1 MEIQGKVVAVL
12 NPQTYTSQKNGN
24 TYVTNHFV
32 IETQGQYPKKV
43 AFKVMGEDKFAQMQ
57 IAVGGFYNVSFD
69 VESREWQ
76 GKWFTDCQA
85 WRAVRMDGQQAAAP
99 APAPA
104 ANAGTTTG
112 NAPSAPAP
120 TSAPAASPMPETTGD
135 TPADDLPF

>member
-12 NPQTYTSQKNGN
+12 NPQSYTSQKNGN
-24 TYVTNHFV
+24 TYVTNQFV

-43 AFKVMGEDKFAQMQ
+43 AFKVMGEDKFKQMG
-57 IAVGGFYNVSFD
+57 IVMGGIYNVSFD

-76 GKWFTDCQA
+76 GKWFTECQA
-85 WRAVRMDGQQAAAP
+85 WRAVRMDGQQQAA

>member
-1 MEIQGKVVAVL
+1 MEIQGKIISVL
-12 NPQTYTSQKNGN
+12 EPQKFVSQKNGN
-24 TYVTNHFV
+24 TYVTNQFV

-76 GKWFTDCQA
+76 GKWFTECQA
-85 WRAVRMDGQQAAAP
+85 WRAVRMDGQQQAA

>member
-12 NPQTYTSQKNGN
+12 NPQSYTSQKNGN
-24 TYVTNHFV
+24 TYVTNQFV

-76 GKWFTDCQA
+76 GKWFTECQA

-99 APAPA
+99 APTPVQ
-104 ANAGTTTG
+104 N
-112 NAPSAPAP
+112 PL
-120 TSAPAASPMPETTGD
+120 PENNGVAQGD
-135 TPADDLPF
+135 GKQDDGLPF

>member
-12 NPQTYTSQKNGN
+12 NPQSYTSQKNGN
-24 TYVTNHFV
+24 TYVTNQFV

-69 VESREWQ
+69 VESREWK
-76 GKWFTDCQA
+76 GKWFTECQA
-85 WRAVRMDGQQAAAP
+85 WRTQRVDGTQEQPQQATTQTAQKP

-104 ANAGTTTG
+104 QN
-112 NAPSAPAP
+112 PF
-120 TSAPAASPMPETTGD
+120 PENNGGVQGD
-135 TPADDLPF
+135 GKQGDDLPF

>member
-24 TYVTNHFV
+24 TYVTNQFV

-43 AFKVMGEDKFAQMQ
+43 AFKVMGEDKFKQMQ

-76 GKWFTDCQA
+76 GKWFTECQA
-85 WRAVRMDGQQAAAP
+85 WRTQRMGVTQAQTQSAQQP

-104 ANAGTTTG
+104 QN
-112 NAPSAPAP
+112 PL
-120 TSAPAASPMPETTGD
+120 PENNGGAQGD
-135 TPADDLPF
+135 GKQGDDLPF

>member
-24 TYVTNHFV
+24 TYVTNQFV

-76 GKWFTDCQA
+76 GKWFTECQA

-99 APAPA
+99 APAP
-104 ANAGTTTG
+104 
-112 NAPSAPAP
+112 

-135 TPADDLPF
+135 TPF

>member
-12 NPQTYTSQKNGN
+12 NPQSYTSQKNGN
-24 TYVTNHFV
+24 TYVTNQFV

-43 AFKVMGEDKFAQMQ
+43 AFKVVGEDKFAQMQ

-76 GKWFTDCQA
+76 GKWFTECQA

-99 APAPA
+99 AP
-104 ANAGTTTG
+104 
-112 NAPSAPAP
+112 
-120 TSAPAASPMPETTGD
+120 
-135 TPADDLPF
+135 TPAQNPLPENNGGAQGGGKQGDDLPF